1 MNLKSIVLSE
11 KRLAQKAIHHLLSH
25 DIQGGMGGEGGREH
39 GQAVPV
45 SEGAEGADGRG
56 TGDSGGG
63 NNL

>member
-11 KRLAQKAIHHLLSH
+11 KRLTQKAIHHLLSH
-25 DIQGGMGGEGGREH
+25 DIQGGMGREGRRGH

-45 SEGAEGADGRG
+45 SEGTEGRTAGAL
-56 TGDSGGG
+56 GDSGGG